1 MSKFWSIC
9 IFILVTELCE
19 RFAYYGLTGSL
30 VIFLQRDLGFTNVLA
45 TELTGLFGA
54 VVYVTPVLG
63 AYLADAHWGRYST
76 ILFFCVWYIVGLL
89 MTTAS
94 AWPTV
99 TSDPGAGGDL
109 PTWVATALAMTG
121 LFLGVGLGAGGIKS
135 NVVVLGADQFE
146 LPREAAA
153 QDSFFRYFYWSIN
166 IGATVAFTYLTNLA
180 VNGQEPLVPKDYGF
194 FASFALP
201 TIAFI
206 LGITVF
212 WCGRHRYTTKPPEGS
227 VVSDFLRTVGAAAP
241 HSGRGRALIGG
252 VNLLLIAFC
261 TIITSF
267 FLSSGA
273 HEAVAV
279 AGMALIAIALLLLVA
294 GGAKVGWLRDG
305 TAAELAGVVAAEPG
319 GAAAATAAAADVVRV
334 LPIAATLV
342 MFWCIYSQMSTNF
355 VIQGCQMDLNVLGT
369 TLSPATLNV
378 FDSVVIMLLIPVVDG
393 GVYPLLARL
402 GMPMTMLGK
411 IGVGFCFAAAS
422 MVAAGVVEIARI
434 QAGPLPGN
442 ATSPCSEDGLP
453 LPMSSLSIWWQTP
466 QYMLIG
472 LGEIFTAITSYTM
485 GRVSETAPHTRAA
498 PHHRSPRSSLH
509 PTQVRAL
516 LLAGARQHAIRL
528 PVGQPPLYLLRL
540 ALGVGAQLAPRR
552 VDHAEPQ
559 RRQALPRLLHA
570 GRTDARQRRRLRRPR
585 VQLRVLRR
593 AAGRRRARRRA
604 ALAPPRERVGPAR
617 VPAVGRQRVVEP
629 PALRNVAE
637 PLQVDPRRRRRPPRP
652 PARRRAAP
660 HRAVKPG
667 RGRNKV

>member
-261 TIITSF
+261 TIIASF
-267 FLSSGA
+267 FLSSGT

-305 TAAELAGVVAAEPG
+305 TAAELAGVAAAEPPAG

-342 MFWCIYSQMSTNF
+342 MFWCVYSQMSTNF

-485 GRVSETAPHTRAA
+485 DP
-498 PHHRSPRSSLH
+498 
-509 PTQVRAL
+509 
-516 LLAGARQHAIRL
+516 
-528 PVGQPPLYLLRL
+528 
-540 ALGVGAQLAPRR
+540 
-552 VDHAEPQ
+552 
-559 RRQALPRLLHA
+559 
-570 GRTDARQRRRLRRPR
+570 
-585 VQLRVLRR
+585 
-593 AAGRRRARRRA
+593 
-604 ALAPPRERVGPAR
+604 
-617 VPAVGRQRVVEP
+617 
-629 PALRNVAE
+629 
-637 PLQVDPRRRRRPPRP
+637 PRRRRLTHAQPHTTAHPAPPSISYRYELFYSQVPANMRSVCQSVNLLCTSFGSLSASGLNSLLGAWITPNLNDGKLYLVFFTLGGLMLANAAAFAGLACSFEYSAAP
-652 PARRRAAP
+652 PAADEPDDVRRSLLRESASGPLAYLQSGVSASSSLRHSGMWRSRSKSTLDGDGDRHDP
-660 HRAVKPG
+660 LLADEQRRTVP
-667 RGRNKV
+667 